1 MEKDIDLNTSEQ
13 KNLRMKNRRLLDKFK
28 LSTKLDKSQLS
39 KEMAQLSSSAFYI
52 GVAKADAEYEM
63 DKAKAKLK
71 VTKARIDKRIR
82 EIANKAGKRKPTEK
96 VIEQRIVKHP
106 DVCQVASEYA
116 EAKWKFNV
124 CWAAMR
130 AISDKGQQLTNMA
143 YNHRK
148 ELEFNYRRKIKD
160 KRAIEKLSKD

>member
-1 MEKDIDLNTSEQ
+1 
-13 KNLRMKNRRLLDKFK
+13 
-28 LSTKLDKSQLS
+28 
-39 KEMAQLSSSAFYI
+39 MAQLSSSAFYI

-82 EIANKAGKRKPTEK
+82 ELAAKSGKRKPTEK
-96 VIEQRIVKHP
+96 VIEQRIVRHP
-106 DVCQVASEYA
+106 EVCKVADVYA
-116 EAKWKFNV
+116 EARWKFNV

-148 ELEFNYRRKIKD
+148 ELEFNYKRKIKE
-160 KRAIEKLSKD
+160 KRANEKLSKE